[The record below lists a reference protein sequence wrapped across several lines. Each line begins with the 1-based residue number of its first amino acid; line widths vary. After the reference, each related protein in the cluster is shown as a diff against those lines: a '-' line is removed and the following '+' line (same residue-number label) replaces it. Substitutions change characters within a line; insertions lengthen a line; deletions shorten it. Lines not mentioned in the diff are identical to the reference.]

1 MLENYEFKSVL
12 ALAWARRREEQ
23 ARLLGRQEGKQE
35 GHQEGWQ
42 EGHQEST
49 RRLLR
54 QLAKRF
60 GALPAWVE
68 PLVMAAPPED
78 LDRWAEDIFD
88 ATTLEGLLGRVS

>member
-23 ARLLGRQEGKQE
+23 ARLLGRQEG
-35 GHQEGWQ
+35 
-42 EGHQEST
+42 HQEST

-60 GALPAWVE
+60 GVLPGWVE